1 MTNAAASPSASV
13 ATVDFLA
20 EPLLN
25 LAQRK
30 ARYGVTYLRALASQ
44 AGCTF
49 DETASGED
57 VQAVDAKIGFGDGDV
72 FVQVKTTKRHKMS
85 GTSLTMNYTPTAN
98 WLRKWGKLRVPVYFV
113 VVVVPSDSGVWLDH
127 HVAGTHMF
135 ETAAY
140 WCRIDVAAVTAA
152 NKIEVPRAQ
161 RLSAATLP
169 TWESDLRAI
178 YGGGV

>member
-1 MTNAAASPSASV
+1 
-13 ATVDFLA
+13 VDFLA

-25 LAQRK
+25 LTQRK

-49 DETASGED
+49 YETAPGED
-57 VQAVDAKIGFGDGDV
+57 VQAIDANIGFGVGDV
-72 FVQVKTTKRHKMS
+72 SVQVKTTKLHKLS
-85 GTSLTMNYTPTAN
+85 GTNLTMNYTPKAD
-98 WLRKWGKLRVPVYFV
+98 WLRKWGKRHVPLYFV

-169 TWESDLRAI
+169 TWELDLRAI
-178 YGGGV
+178 YGEGA

>member
-1 MTNAAASPSASV
+1 VTNVAAVTPS
-13 ATVDFLA
+13 TVDFLA

-25 LAQRK
+25 LTQRK
-30 ARYGVTYLRALASQ
+30 ARYGVAYLRALASQ

-49 DETASGED
+49 SETESGED
-57 VQAVDAKIGFGDGDV
+57 VQAIDTKIGFVEGDV
-72 FVQVKTTKRHKMS
+72 FVQVKTTKRHKIS
-85 GTSLTMNYTPTAN
+85 GTSTTMNYTPEAD
-98 WLRKWGKLRVPVYFV
+98 WLRKWRPLHVPVYFV

-169 TWESDLRAI
+169 TWESDLRASF
-178 YGGGV
+178 GGGV